1 MAEPGY
7 NILFLTLAEFDDIE
21 DRGIY
26 KDLLRCMRDRGHR
39 VYIVNP
45 HQKREGKQT
54 ECVEKNGV
62 TLLHVRTGN
71 LTKTKNII
79 EKGLSTV
86 SLDPLFIRAIRTWYS
101 GVRFDLVLYSTPPV
115 TLVKTVSFL
124 KRRDRCRTFLLLKD
138 IFPQNAVDIGL
149 MKTGG
154 PGGLLYRWFRR
165 TEKRLYAVSDR
176 IGCMSQANVDYLLE
190 HNPELP
196 AEEVCICPNSVI
208 PQIHRFNSREK
219 AELRQRYQIPA
230 DRLLM
235 IYGGNLG
242 KPQGI
247 PFLISCLRKQLSDN
261 FHFLIVGD
269 GTEYPLLERFIR
281 EERPQNVSLLR
292 KLPTQEFDRLVA
304 AADVGMIVLDHR
316 FTIPNFPSRL
326 LSYLEAGIPVLAMT
340 DTATDIGQV
349 ITENGFGW
357 WCESSNP
364 AEFVRLTNALREL
377 DLKAF
382 GEAGQRYLL
391 EHYDA
396 RESCDLILR
405 GMRSDEPADDTRR

>member
-1 MAEPGY
+1 MAEPAK
-7 NILFLTLAEFDDIE
+7 NILFLTLTEFDDIE

-54 ECVEKNGV
+54 ECIQKHGV
-62 TLLHVRTGN
+62 TILHVRTGN
-71 LTKTKNII
+71 LTKTKNVI

-86 SLDPLFIRAIRTWYS
+86 SLDPLFIRAVKTWYS

-115 TLVKTVSFL
+115 TLVKTIRFL
-124 KRRDRCRTFLLLKD
+124 KRRDGCRSFLLLKD

-149 MKTGG
+149 MQTDGLR
-154 PGGLLYRWFRR
+154 GLLWRWFRR
-165 TEKRLYAVSDR
+165 TEKKLYAVSDR
-176 IGCMSQANVDYLLE
+176 IGCMSQANVDYLLAQ
-190 HNPELP
+190 NPELS
-196 AEEVCICPNSVI
+196 AENVCICPNSIV
-208 PQIHRFNSREK
+208 PQLRSLDSPEK
-219 AELRQRYQIPA
+219 AEIRRRWQLPA
-230 DRLLM
+230 DRLLL

-242 KPQGI
+242 RPQGI
-247 PFLISCLRKQLSDN
+247 PFLISCLRSQQSDA

-269 GTEYPLLERFIR
+269 GTEFSTLERYIR
-281 EERPQNVSLLR
+281 EERPRNVTLLR
-292 KLPTQEFDRLVA
+292 KLPKREFDQLVA
-304 AADVGMIVLDHR
+304 AADVGMIILDHR

-340 DTATDIGQV
+340 DTATDIGRV

-357 WCESSNP
+357 WCESSDP

-377 DLKAF
+377 ELKPF

-391 EHYDA
+391 AHYDA
-396 RESCDLILR
+396 REACEQILR
-405 GMRSDEPADDTRR
+405 PETRRASV

>member
-86 SLDPLFIRAIRTWYS
+86 SLDPLFIRAIRRWYS
-101 GVRFDLVLYSTPPV
+101 DVRFDLVLYSTPPV

-124 KRRDRCRTFLLLKD
+124 KRRDGCRTFLLLKD

-154 PGGLLYRWFRR
+154 PAGLLYRWFRR

-196 AEEVCICPNSVI
+196 AEEVCICPNSIIPWNCRLSDAEKAALRRRWGI
-208 PQIHRFNSREK
+208 PQ
-219 AELRQRYQIPA
+219 
-230 DRLLM
+230 DRILL

-247 PFLISCLRKQLSDN
+247 PYLIECLRAQRCAEL
-261 FHFLIVGD
+261 HFLIVGD
-269 GTEYPLLERFIR
+269 GTEYPLLERFVQT
-281 EERPQNVSLLR
+281 ERPDNVTLLQ
-292 KLPTQEFDRLVA
+292 KLPQQEYEALA
-304 AADVGMIVLDHR
+304 SAADVGMIVLDCR

-326 LSYLEAGIPVLAMT
+326 LSYLNAAIPVLAMT
-340 DTATDIGQV
+340 DRNTDLGQI
-349 ITENGFGW
+349 ITDGGFGW
-357 WCESSNP
+357 WCESRNVSD
-364 AEFVRLTNALREL
+364 F
-377 DLKAF
+377 LKLLERIRTDDRNRM
-382 GEAGQRYLL
+382 GEAGRQYLL
-391 EHYDA
+391 DHYDA
-396 RESCDLILR
+396 EKACDSII
-405 GMRSDEPADDTRR
+405 RSFSENGVG

>member
-86 SLDPLFIRAIRTWYS
+86 SLDPLFIRAIRRWYS
-101 GVRFDLVLYSTPPV
+101 DVRFDLVLYSTPPV

-124 KRRDRCRTFLLLKD
+124 KRRDGCRTFLLLKD

-149 MKTGG
+149 MKTDG
-154 PGGLLYRWFRR
+154 PAGLLYRWFRR

-196 AEEVCICPNSVI
+196 AEEVCICPNSIIPWNCSLSDAEKAALRRRWGI
-208 PQIHRFNSREK
+208 PQ
-219 AELRQRYQIPA
+219 
-230 DRLLM
+230 DRILL

-247 PFLISCLRKQLSDN
+247 PYLIECLRAQRCAEL
-261 FHFLIVGD
+261 HFLIVGD
-269 GTEYPLLERFIR
+269 GTEYPLLERFVQT
-281 EERPQNVSLLR
+281 ERPDNV
-292 KLPTQEFDRLVA
+292 T
-304 AADVGMIVLDHR
+304 
-316 FTIPNFPSRL
+316 
-326 LSYLEAGIPVLAMT
+326 
-340 DTATDIGQV
+340 
-349 ITENGFGW
+349 
-357 WCESSNP
+357 
-364 AEFVRLTNALREL
+364 
-377 DLKAF
+377 
-382 GEAGQRYLL
+382 
-391 EHYDA
+391 
-396 RESCDLILR
+396 
-405 GMRSDEPADDTRR
+405 